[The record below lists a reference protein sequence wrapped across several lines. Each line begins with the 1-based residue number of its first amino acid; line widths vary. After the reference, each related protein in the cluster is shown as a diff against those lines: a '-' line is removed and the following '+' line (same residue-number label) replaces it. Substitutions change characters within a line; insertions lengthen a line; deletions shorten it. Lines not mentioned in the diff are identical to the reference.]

1 MDRLKR
7 QIAERTDADPNL
19 TPPPPIVHKTSA
31 RTVQAAI
38 TMGLTLGSVGFLCVL
53 GGTLLIGAG
62 QVTLP
67 QAIANAAPW
76 GPILVVVGAL
86 IGAFEFRFLRRS
98 RRD

>member
-7 QIAERTDADPNL
+7 QVADQPDRDPNL
-19 TPPPPIVHKTSA
+19 VPPPRYHHKTFA
-31 RTVQAAI
+31 RTVQAAM
-38 TMGLTLGSVGFLCVL
+38 TMGLTLGAVGFACVL
-53 GGTLLIGAG
+53 GGILVLKAG
-62 QVTLP
+62 SISFG
-67 QAIANAAPW
+67 QAIKTALPW